1 MKKNRNQS
9 GVLFVLFALTLCF
22 LLAACAGSPSSGKSA
37 NAKRSSGNRTQTA
50 TANKTTTSEKSAGDI
65 MLSIPYK
72 TESNGTTWSWQIF
85 QPADPVDVPRNIYA
99 KLWNINL
106 KTIKAGKYDY
116 NAFNYNTAQWITY
129 DESALSDNFTF
140 AGVCMNY
147 ADYFI
152 FVLKRD
158 AVLLELFNQGVIT
171 ANSSPFHKW
180 IEYHTEKNRYIID
193 PTWCDWDFV
202 GEPQGIYANNAEF
215 AQACRTSYNR
225 EKLTEAKSKSWFF
238 RNVNTV
244 TSDFDRRAHN
254 L

>member
-1 MKKNRNQS
+1 MTNTNFHH
-9 GVLFVLFALTLCF
+9 GVTALAVTLC
-22 LLAACAGSPSSGKSA
+22 LLTAACASSGSP
-37 NAKRSSGNRTQTA
+37 
-50 TANKTTTSEKSAGDI
+50 KTTAANSAATPEKQAGDV

-85 QPADPVDVPRNIYA
+85 HPADPVDVPRNIYT

-106 KTIKAGKYDY
+106 KTIKAGKYDF
-116 NAFNYNTAQWITY
+116 NAFNFNTAQWITY
-129 DESALSDNFTF
+129 DESAMSDNFTF

-152 FVLKRD
+152 FVLKHD
-158 AVLLELFNQGVIT
+158 AALLELLNQGIIT
-171 ANSSPFHKW
+171 ANSSPSHKW
-180 IEYHTEKNRYIID
+180 VEYHTERNRYIID

-215 AQACRTSYNR
+215 AEACRTSYNR
-225 EKLTEAKSKSWFF
+225 DKLTEAQSKSWFF

-244 TSDFDRRAHN
+244 TSDFDRRAHG

>member
-1 MKKNRNQS
+1 
-9 GVLFVLFALTLCF
+9 
-22 LLAACAGSPSSGKSA
+22 
-37 NAKRSSGNRTQTA
+37 
-50 TANKTTTSEKSAGDI
+50 

-72 TESNGTTWSWQIF
+72 IDSNRTTWSWQIF
-85 QPADPVDVPRNIYA
+85 QPSVPADVPRDIYA

-106 KTIKAGKYDY
+106 KTIKAGKYDF
-116 NAFNYNTAQWITY
+116 NAFNFNTAHWITY

-140 AGVCMNY
+140 AGVCANY

-158 AVLLELFNQGVIT
+158 ATLLELFNQGVIT
-171 ANSSPFHKW
+171 VNNSPTHRW
-180 IEYHTEKNRYIID
+180 IEYHTARNRYIID

-202 GEPQGIYANNAEF
+202 GEPKGIYAGNAEL

-225 EKLTEAKSKSWFF
+225 DRLIEAMAKSWFF
-238 RNVNTV
+238 RNVTTV
-244 TSDFDRRAHN
+244 TSDFDRRAHG

>member
-1 MKKNRNQS
+1 MTNTNFHPS
-9 GVLFVLFALTLCF
+9 IPTLTLCL
-22 LLAACAGSPSSGKSA
+22 LLAACASSGGTKTTA
-37 NAKRSSGNRTQTA
+37 TNRTA
-50 TANKTTTSEKSAGDI
+50 ASEPAGDV

-85 QPADPVDVPRNIYA
+85 QPAVPADVPRNIYT

-106 KTIKAGKYDY
+106 KTIKAGKYDF
-116 NAFNYNTAQWITY
+116 NAFNFNTAQWITY

-158 AVLLELFNQGVIT
+158 AALLELFNQGVIT
-171 ANSSPFHKW
+171 ANTSPSHKW

-202 GEPQGIYANNAEF
+202 GEPQGIYANNAAF
-215 AQACRTSYNR
+215 AEACRTSYNR
-225 EKLTEAKSKSWFF
+225 DNLTEAQSKSWFF

-244 TSDFDRRAHN
+244 TGDSDRRAHG